1 MGEIN
6 NVVVHFNPR
15 PPSIATDIII
25 IISILFISQQLGI
38 MMSHSQLFH
47 IISAT
52 ISSGHASNQV
62 IMIILLLY
70 SPPTLLRDL
79 EYIIVI
85 NLLFLCAI
93 NKITVHRYEWQRFD
107 WTRMNY
113 IIGVDRPGRRD

>member
-25 IISILFISQQLGI
+25 IIISILFISQQLGI

-47 IISAT
+47 MISEQY
-52 ISSGHASNQV
+52 QV
-62 IMIILLLY
+62 DILY
-70 SPPTLLRDL
+70 SPPTLLREL